1 MDKVLFPHNNERI
14 ERQKGLD
21 IRVIL
26 GNPPWSATNNRIY
39 PSIDGKVKETYAKKS
54 NAAHLSALYDPYVKA
69 IRLAS
74 NRIQESENGGIVAF
88 VTNGGFIDS
97 NSFDGFRKA
106 VVEEFNEIYCYN
118 LRGDANTSGERRKK
132 EGGGIFGV
140 SSKAGVG
147 FFLMVKRPKESERAT
162 LYYRDIGDYLD
173 RVINDN

>member
-1 MDKVLFPHNNERI
+1 MDAEEYHPFDGIILTDTFQSYEEGDPMDKVLFPHNNERI

-74 NRIQESENGGIVAF
+74 NRIQESENGGIVR
-88 VTNGGFIDS
+88 
-97 NSFDGFRKA
+97 FRH
-106 VVEEFNEIYCYN
+106 
-118 LRGDANTSGERRKK
+118 
-132 EGGGIFGV
+132 
-140 SSKAGVG
+140 
-147 FFLMVKRPKESERAT
+147 
-162 LYYRDIGDYLD
+162 
-173 RVINDN
+173 